1 MSKHSRPERGKIIA
15 MKPETIEFLLNLN
28 RDFYDTYAK
37 SFSSTRFTI
46 QPGIRSLVPQLLE
59 VDSIL
64 DLGCGN
70 GNLAKVLVDQGF
82 KGDYLGLDN
91 SLSLLQEAKKA
102 LPENASDRFVF
113 RQADLSALFD
123 TLSGQAGINVIT
135 CFAVIHHFPANPFL
149 NQFFRF
155 AAQTLKENGR
165 LFLSTWQVK
174 NNLRLRERIK
184 PWSTFEL
191 NDSDFSE
198 DDLLLDWRADPSQPT
213 RFRYVHHYDS
223 MVLRKSGLSAGL
235 NLEDEFYSDG
245 KEGNLALYQVWQKPS
260 T

>member
-1 MSKHSRPERGKIIA
+1 MSKHSRPERGKIIV
-15 MKPETIEFLLNLN
+15 MNPETIEFLLNLN

-37 SFSSTRFTI
+37 SFSSSRFTI
-46 QPGIRSLVPQLLE
+46 QPGIRRLVPQLLE

-82 KGDYLGLDN
+82 KGAYLGLDN
-91 SLSLLQEAKKA
+91 SLSLLQEAKKY
-102 LPENASDRFVF
+102 LPEKVSDRFVF

-123 TLSGQAGINVIT
+123 TLPQQADINVIT
-135 CFAVIHHFPANPFL
+135 CFAVIHHFPAKPFL
-149 NQFFRF
+149 DQFFRF

-174 NNLRLRERIK
+174 NNQRLRGRIK
-184 PWSTFEL
+184 PWSTFVL
-191 NDSDFSE
+191 NDADFSE

-223 MVLRKSGLSAGL
+223 VELRESGFSAGL
-235 NLEDEFYSDG
+235 ILEDEFYADG

-260 T
+260 S